1 MASWQANQVV
11 AVNADDRFDVVGFG
25 ALNVD
30 LIYQTDSSTITEI
43 AGDAGVGT
51 ETTAPPDELYS
62 LLQHLE
68 RCGTLKSKDGGGQ
81 AANTIVALS
90 RMGFTCGYIGAVG
103 EDEEGEFL
111 LDSLESVDTTGIV
124 QGGRSGICVV
134 MLEETGERTMRV
146 FPNVNNTIS
155 HAQVDTAYAA
165 RADLLHLTSFV
176 GDGPLDAQR
185 KLAKEL
191 GDRCRIAFDP
201 GDLYSRR
208 ALDELR
214 EIIERAE
221 IVLAADDEIESMTG
235 TDYERGC
242 RELLSIGAR
251 IVVAKKGKEGTHVA
265 SGNNAFATSAPP
277 AEVVDKTGAGDVYAA
292 GFIAGLLRGVSLEE
306 CAAFAS
312 SIAAKSV
319 TGYGRSQY
327 PDKSDLAKLLD
338 GGN

>member
-1 MASWQANQVV
+1 
-11 AVNADDRFDVVGFG
+11 VNSDDRFDVVGFG

-30 LIYQTDSSTITEI
+30 LIYQTDSATIAEI

-51 ETTAPPDELYS
+51 ETTARPDELHA
-62 LLQHLE
+62 LLQYLE

-90 RMGFTCGYIGAVG
+90 RMGLRCGYIGAVG
-103 EDEEGEFL
+103 DDEEGQFL
-111 LDSLESVDTTGIV
+111 LDSLGSVDTAGV
-124 QGGRSGICVV
+124 LRGGRSGICVV
-134 MLEETGERTMRV
+134 MLDETGERTMRV
-146 FPNVNNTIS
+146 FPNANDTIS
-155 HAQVDTAYAA
+155 HAQVDTAYAG
-165 RADLLHLTSFV
+165 RAGFLYLTSFV
-176 GDGPLDAQR
+176 GDGPLDAQK

-191 GDRCRIAFDP
+191 GDSCRIAFDP

-208 ALDELR
+208 KLDELR
-214 EIIERAE
+214 EIIERAA
-221 IVLAADDEIESMTG
+221 IVLAADDEIESLTG
-235 TDYERGC
+235 TDYESGC
-242 RELLSIGAR
+242 GELLSIGAR
-251 IVVAKKGKEGTHVA
+251 IVIAKRGKEGTYVA
-265 SGNNAFATSAPP
+265 SGKSAFETDAPP

-327 PDKSDLAKLLD
+327 PDKADVAKLLG